1 MSTWKVQDYLSNPRI
16 EHFQNAPTLVI
27 NIVISI
33 LSTKY
38 FVDQMSVGQ
47 MVFDQLTWNLSYTN
61 IDVNLK
67 YFDKNY
73 RNNVKFYDEKV
84 LYF

>member
-1 MSTWKVQDYLSNPRI
+1 
-16 EHFQNAPTLVI
+16 
-27 NIVISI
+27 
-33 LSTKY
+33 
-38 FVDQMSVGQ
+38 MSVGQ
-47 MVFDQLTWNLSYTN
+47 MVFDQMTCNLYYTN

-73 RNNVKFYDEKV
+73 RNKVKFYAENV